1 MERFQFV
8 IKVLLLIVADL
19 FCTNEVRAESFTITK
34 SGKELLS
41 SFFPETSRYFVTE
54 LKIIGEI
61 NTSDISF
68 IRSIAK
74 GDGNLSDLD
83 LSDVVFVDADSLGHF
98 IEYNNIKD
106 GREVYPTLAQQFKGI
121 PYVWHEAS
129 PYASEHDVYH
139 NTYLGYYIV
148 YKETGLGYVKFN
160 TIQYTGLD
168 VIPNHMF
175 RGCDKLKTVILPP
188 HVTSIGNYAFYEC
201 KNLIKVSIP
210 ANVTKIGDYAFKG
223 CVKLQEIE
231 LPQALTSIGSSVF
244 DGCTTLSS
252 IVIPDNV
259 KTMGSY
265 IFQNCTGLKSAK
277 LTDNLETVPWGL
289 FYKCKNL
296 KSANIPQN
304 CTKIDTY
311 SFDGCALD
319 SVIIPKSVKQ
329 IDASAF
335 SCPFGHGVYAMPE
348 MPPSY
353 GNKNSWKS
361 VTLYVPKGC
370 VERYSLSPGW
380 KEFGKILEMPEL
392 NNKKCEKP
400 TISYKNNEL
409 VFSSGTED
417 VSFVSTISD
426 TDIKTYSSNKIVL
439 SATYKITVYAKRNG
453 YEDSEIATATLCWI
467 DVDPKTE
474 GLSNDVAQVRAN
486 AVLLQA
492 ENGHITITG
501 VNDGTIISVF
511 DINGIQ
517 VGLTTSRNGQA
528 NIPTNLRSGSIAI
541 IKIGDRSV
549 KVAIK

>member
-8 IKVLLLIVADL
+8 IRVLLLIVAAEV
-19 FCTNEVRAESFTITK
+19 FCMNEAMAESFTITK
-34 SGKELLS
+34 SGKEVLS
-41 SFFPETSRYFVTE
+41 SFFPETSRYFITD
-54 LKIIGEI
+54 LKVIGEI
-61 NTSDISF
+61 NRADINF
-68 IRSIAK
+68 IQSISS
-74 GDGNLSDLD
+74 GDGNLANLD
-83 LSDVVFVDADSLGHF
+83 LSEITFYDADGIGQYIQEH
-98 IEYNNIKD
+98 NIVSGYKSSYI
-106 GREVYPTLAQQFKGI
+106 GYEFHSI
-121 PYVWHEAS
+121 PCIWYDYYS
-129 PYASEHDVYH
+129 DVYKK
-139 NTYLGYYIV
+139 TYIGYYV
-148 YKETGLGYVKFN
+148 EYKVGGGWYITFN
-160 TIQYTGLD
+160 RVDNVGID

-175 RGCDKLKTVILPP
+175 HGCVKLKTVILPP

-231 LPQALTSIGSSVF
+231 LPQALTSIGHSAF

-426 TDIKTYSSNKIVL
+426 TDIKSYSSNKIVL
-439 SATYKITVYAKRNG
+439 SATYNITVYAKRNG

-501 VNDGTIISVF
+501 VKDGTIISVF

-517 VGLTTSRNGQA
+517 VGITTSRNGQA